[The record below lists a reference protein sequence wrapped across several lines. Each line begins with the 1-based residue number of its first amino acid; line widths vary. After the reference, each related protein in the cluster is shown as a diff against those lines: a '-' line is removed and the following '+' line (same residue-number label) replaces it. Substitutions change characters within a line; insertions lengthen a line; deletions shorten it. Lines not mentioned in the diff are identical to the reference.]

1 MQPENQALTRKNSS
15 FHYYI
20 GKEELIDK
28 NFPIIYLLELLPR
41 SEELEE
47 ELLLLEDDL
56 EEELRPDC
64 PLETEL
70 LRLLLGEVVSRLVEE
85 LLLRL
90 LFPEFVLLWLVLLF
104 TLLLL
109 PEVLLSLLLPD
120 VLSRFEDEELLLGRV
135 VGREVELGFVS
146 EFPGRVD
153 VPGVVLGRVVPVLG
167 RGVVPVLGRVVVP
180 VLGRVVVPVLGR
192 VPGLEEGLV
201 LVFGRIFTDPKS
213 ERRLV
218 WYTRSFLTL

>member
-167 RGVVPVLGRVVVP
+167 RVVVPVLGRVVVP

>member
-109 PEVLLSLLLPD
+109 PEVLLSLLL
-120 VLSRFEDEELLLGRV
+120 RFEDEELLLGRV

-167 RGVVPVLGRVVVP
+167 RVVVPVLGRVVVP

>member
-1 MQPENQALTRKNSS
+1 M
-15 FHYYI
+15 
-20 GKEELIDK
+20 
-28 NFPIIYLLELLPR
+28 
-41 SEELEE
+41 
-47 ELLLLEDDL
+47 
-56 EEELRPDC
+56 
-64 PLETEL
+64 
-70 LRLLLGEVVSRLVEE
+70 
-85 LLLRL
+85 
-90 LFPEFVLLWLVLLF
+90 
-104 TLLLL
+104 
-109 PEVLLSLLLPD
+109 
-120 VLSRFEDEELLLGRV
+120 SRFEDEELLLGRV

-167 RGVVPVLGRVVVP
+167 RVVVPVLGRVVVPVLGRVVVPVLGRVVVP

-201 LVFGRIFTDPKS
+201 LVFGRIFTVPKS

>member
-1 MQPENQALTRKNSS
+1 M
-15 FHYYI
+15 
-20 GKEELIDK
+20 IDK

-47 ELLLLEDDL
+47 EL
-56 EEELRPDC
+56 RPDC

-70 LRLLLGEVVSRLVEE
+70 RRLLLGEVVSRLAEE

-153 VPGVVLGRVVPVLG
+153 VPGVVLGRVVELP
-167 RGVVPVLGRVVVP
+167 GRVVVP

-192 VPGLEEGLV
+192 APGLEEGLV

>member
-1 MQPENQALTRKNSS
+1 M
-15 FHYYI
+15 
-20 GKEELIDK
+20 IDK

-47 ELLLLEDDL
+47 ELLLLEDEL
-56 EEELRPDC
+56 EEEELRPDC

-70 LRLLLGEVVSRLVEE
+70 LRRLLGEVVSRLAEE

-135 VGREVELGFVS
+135 VGREVEL
-146 EFPGRVD
+146 PGRV
-153 VPGVVLGRVVPVLG
+153 VVPVLG
-167 RGVVPVLGRVVVP
+167 RVVVPVLGRVVVP

>member
-1 MQPENQALTRKNSS
+1 M
-15 FHYYI
+15 
-20 GKEELIDK
+20 IDK

-47 ELLLLEDDL
+47 ELLLLEDEL
-56 EEELRPDC
+56 EEEELRPDC

-70 LRLLLGEVVSRLVEE
+70 RRLLLGEVVSRLAEE

-153 VPGVVLGRVVPVLG
+153 VPGVVLGRVVELP
-167 RGVVPVLGRVVVP
+167 GRVVVP
-180 VLGRVVVPVLGR
+180 VLGRVVVPVER
-192 VPGLEEGLV
+192 VNFKSLDQYLKV

>member
-1 MQPENQALTRKNSS
+1 MACTA
-15 FHYYI
+15 
-20 GKEELIDK
+20 
-28 NFPIIYLLELLPR
+28 
-41 SEELEE
+41 
-47 ELLLLEDDL
+47 
-56 EEELRPDC
+56 
-64 PLETEL
+64 
-70 LRLLLGEVVSRLVEE
+70 
-85 LLLRL
+85 
-90 LFPEFVLLWLVLLF
+90 F

-153 VPGVVLGRVVPVLG
+153 VPGVVLGRVVELPG
-167 RGVVPVLGRVVVP
+167 RVVVPVLGRVVVP

-192 VPGLEEGLV
+192 VVVPVLGRAPGLEEGLV

>member
-1 MQPENQALTRKNSS
+1 MS
-15 FHYYI
+15 
-20 GKEELIDK
+20 
-28 NFPIIYLLELLPR
+28 
-41 SEELEE
+41 
-47 ELLLLEDDL
+47 
-56 EEELRPDC
+56 
-64 PLETEL
+64 
-70 LRLLLGEVVSRLVEE
+70 VSYTH
-85 LLLRL
+85 
-90 LFPEFVLLWLVLLF
+90 LLWLVLLF

-153 VPGVVLGRVVPVLG
+153 VPGVVLGRVVELPG
-167 RGVVPVLGRVVVP
+167 RVVVPVLGRVVVP
-180 VLGRVVVPVLGR
+180 VLGRVVVPVLER

>member
-1 MQPENQALTRKNSS
+1 M
-15 FHYYI
+15 
-20 GKEELIDK
+20 IDK

-47 ELLLLEDDL
+47 ELLLLEDEL
-56 EEELRPDC
+56 EEEELRPDC

-70 LRLLLGEVVSRLVEE
+70 RRLLLGEVVSRLAEE

-120 VLSRFEDEELLLGRV
+120 VVSRFEDEELLLGRV

-153 VPGVVLGRVVPVLG
+153 VPGVVLGRVVELPG
-167 RGVVPVLGRVVVP
+167 RVVVPVLGRVVVP

-192 VPGLEEGLV
+192 VVVPVLGRAPGLEEGLV

>member
-1 MQPENQALTRKNSS
+1 M
-15 FHYYI
+15 
-20 GKEELIDK
+20 
-28 NFPIIYLLELLPR
+28 
-41 SEELEE
+41 
-47 ELLLLEDDL
+47 LLL
-56 EEELRPDC
+56 
-64 PLETEL
+64 
-70 LRLLLGEVVSRLVEE
+70 
-85 LLLRL
+85 
-90 LFPEFVLLWLVLLF
+90 LLF

-109 PEVLLSLLLPD
+109 PAVFLSLLLPD

-153 VPGVVLGRVVPVLG
+153 VPGVVLGRVVELP
-167 RGVVPVLGRVVVP
+167 GRVVVP

-192 VPGLEEGLV
+192 APGLEEGLV